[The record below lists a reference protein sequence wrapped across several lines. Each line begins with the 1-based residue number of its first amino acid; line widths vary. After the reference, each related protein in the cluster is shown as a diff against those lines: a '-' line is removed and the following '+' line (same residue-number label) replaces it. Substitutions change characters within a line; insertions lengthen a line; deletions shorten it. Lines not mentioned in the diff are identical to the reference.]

1 MCGKRRRARAAAL
14 PFVSRRRAAID
25 GIAGRGE
32 GDGRRKDVLAVVRE
46 VRSGG
51 LEAKEA
57 AKLVSVAEF
66 SPRTCT
72 TVSSEYSRHHALA
85 AR

>member
-1 MCGKRRRARAAAL
+1 
-14 PFVSRRRAAID
+14 
-25 GIAGRGE
+25 
-32 GDGRRKDVLAVVRE
+32 VVRE

-57 AKLVSVAEF
+57 AELVSVAELR
-66 SPRTCT
+66 PRTCT
-72 TVSSEYSRHHALA
+72 NVSSEYSRNHALA